1 MFEFEVI
8 QDLKPN
14 DEILEIISSYD
25 YTVNNGKIKYL
36 KTTNLQ
42 FNEYDNATLTI
53 YNELLKQNFYDNGI
67 INCPYIE
74 NENIVDYLTLIPRI
88 PSEIA

>member
-1 MFEFEVI
+1 MKNINRLINKIVWCVNIMLFFLVCCKI
-8 QDLKPN
+8 TPIPN
-14 DEILEIISSYD
+14 PI
-25 YTVNNGKIKYL
+25 V
-36 KTTNLQ
+36 
-42 FNEYDNATLTI
+42 
-53 YNELLKQNFYDNGI
+53 FYDNGI